1 MLQRIRRNRNK
12 DSNSDHTI
20 NTSTVIGEQRSFTT
34 NRNPISSST
43 FSNNSNNQGTKKKKK
58 LVNRKSGAKSN
69 DRGNINVKSANSR
82 EMIGIIDRSVQETS
96 ELVNFDVCVE
106 ACDMLAADRDD
117 SRTSVHVSPDGELLD
132 IAHHS
137 ASQSNVRSDTADD
150 LKSQSQTQ
158 SHSQYSSWSSVL
170 PTSDNNEQYDAIMM
184 GKDVGGSDREANGF
198 SAKGWN
204 PDRASVALRK
214 AQSTL
219 QATTRFVEELIIGHK
234 ANAAA
239 LGNASCHLSVSVN
252 ETVDDS
258 SPLDKDGVD
267 TTLNGNNS
275 NSISI
280 SDSDMNPLLFPP
292 STLHKAILSIEKY
305 HMNLAHSEA
314 FRWRYASKIETCNSN
329 ASPIKEARGG
339 LLSNLQMAE
348 INTCKRATKRE
359 KALND
364 AQARAEQA
372 ERIVSSLRDI
382 ARRKWDQVNSAES
395 IIQTKIEEETR
406 HRAWN
411 REQQRRK
418 IQHQSQEKIPTSK
431 RLASTV
437 TQQEIWNMVSQFND
451 EAEEGMSFKPTGL
464 PSVGLEGDYAMGPT
478 DLRLESTAL
487 GRNVS
492 ADSDDDNCH
501 FSIESCIKNEND
513 TNLIESSL
521 VESRLKI
528 EDEIGFNQLRIAAV
542 EADEDVEDA
551 AAMLL
556 NVLSSLDTT
565 KRSAR
570 IAAEGCLLSA
580 ANSQANFLK
589 SLVQEEKKA
598 LEERMRSLELLETD
612 VIGIDVRADL
622 DMFIEHEKR
631 EIPYGATRLGE
642 DDDGGIASAIAVLNC
657 HSEGIGVGIS
667 ISETAEMSAFSGWG
681 EEGDENDTIHRDD
694 LEKAVDVIFQVNIS
708 FSMKEEGIDTSEE
721 VDTWEKSI
729 HHLDSNVKF
738 LVETLREKSM
748 KARGFRAST
757 CYALNNQRGIHTVI
771 RSRRQFDGLCSIL
784 DAILT
789 GCDRES
795 ADIANAKM
803 CMMLA
808 QTFYI
813 LEGEDKVI
821 DMDNI
826 NRAKRIFPKNYLIH
840 HLIWKDEDFWV
851 QALFQCVTE
860 SLTTSGVMANFDV
873 ATNNK
878 MKGKVATRKMKW
890 YDLNSDERSEAAS
903 QVHAVIFAQL
913 GALAHSMIEFQCD
926 LDQACAFVRRLSIRH
941 QLPLSQRTMLL
952 EHLIKHYNQE
962 HIHYDTSTTD

>member
-1 MLQRIRRNRNK
+1 M
-12 DSNSDHTI
+12 
-20 NTSTVIGEQRSFTT
+20 
-34 NRNPISSST
+34 
-43 FSNNSNNQGTKKKKK
+43 
-58 LVNRKSGAKSN
+58 
-69 DRGNINVKSANSR
+69 
-82 EMIGIIDRSVQETS
+82 
-96 ELVNFDVCVE
+96 
-106 ACDMLAADRDD
+106 
-117 SRTSVHVSPDGELLD
+117 
-132 IAHHS
+132 
-137 ASQSNVRSDTADD
+137 
-150 LKSQSQTQ
+150 
-158 SHSQYSSWSSVL
+158 
-170 PTSDNNEQYDAIMM
+170 
-184 GKDVGGSDREANGF
+184 
-198 SAKGWN
+198 
-204 PDRASVALRK
+204 
-214 AQSTL
+214 

-501 FSIESCIKNEND
+501 FSIESCTKNEND

-708 FSMKEEGIDTSEE
+708 FSMKKEGIDTSEE

-789 GCDRES
+789 GCDR
-795 ADIANAKM
+795 
-803 CMMLA
+803 
-808 QTFYI
+808 
-813 LEGEDKVI
+813 
-821 DMDNI
+821 
-826 NRAKRIFPKNYLIH
+826 
-840 HLIWKDEDFWV
+840 
-851 QALFQCVTE
+851 
-860 SLTTSGVMANFDV
+860 
-873 ATNNK
+873 
-878 MKGKVATRKMKW
+878 
-890 YDLNSDERSEAAS
+890 
-903 QVHAVIFAQL
+903 
-913 GALAHSMIEFQCD
+913 
-926 LDQACAFVRRLSIRH
+926 
-941 QLPLSQRTMLL
+941 
-952 EHLIKHYNQE
+952 
-962 HIHYDTSTTD
+962 